1 MSNQKEEK
9 DYFFYYIAAG
19 VIIFAAVIF
28 SVKNAESNKFEK
40 SRQLIAEDVNNSAYK
55 PK

>member
-9 DYFFYYIAAG
+9 DYFFYYLAAG
-19 VIIFAAVIF
+19 AIIFAAVIF
-28 SVKNAESNKFEK
+28 SVKNAEGDKYEK
-40 SRQLIAEDVNNSAYK
+40 SKQLIEENVNNSAYK